1 MPATIQLTAG
11 KRLDNPSTI
20 TRMEPTESYRTLG
33 VHISPSGS
41 NKGAIVVLTE
51 IALQYAQSITMSH
64 LNREDT
70 LTSYVQHLLPK
81 LRFQLPALSL
91 TSADGDKLMTP
102 ILKAAL
108 PKMHINWNMAR
119 SIVHGP
125 VVLGGMALP
134 HLSTIQGVDK
144 LHLLLGHLRLE
155 DETGKLLHIDLSYVQ
170 LITGSYKFFLNKSYS
185 DYRWV
190 EWGWITSLWS
200 FISTTNI
207 TFLYPSLWTP
217 TIPREHD
224 ICLMDYFLSL
234 RLPHATMQILNACRL
249 YLQAVTLSDISSAD
263 GKYILPEAK
272 SGTPIPY
279 RVSNLDWPVQGCP
292 LPEDWKT
299 WRFSLANLEEKGW
312 SITPLGNWIAPT
324 HQEWESLQCPQS
336 ETVYVTKLLISR

>member
-1 MPATIQLTAG
+1 MRGDAFVDDTGLGCTVTLPSSADPNLVRRITPTAAFQLQDLAQKWERLLFSTGGALNLQKCFWFLLSWQWTGRKSKLDTSTTMPATIQLTAG

-108 PKMHINWNMAR
+108 PKMHINRNTAR

-144 LHLLLGHLRLE
+144 LHLLLGDLRLE
-155 DETGKLLHIDLSYVQ
+155 DETGK
-170 LITGSYKFFLNKSYS
+170 
-185 DYRWV
+185 
-190 EWGWITSLWS
+190 
-200 FISTTNI
+200 
-207 TFLYPSLWTP
+207 
-217 TIPREHD
+217 
-224 ICLMDYFLSL
+224 
-234 RLPHATMQILNACRL
+234 
-249 YLQAVTLSDISSAD
+249 
-263 GKYILPEAK
+263 
-272 SGTPIPY
+272 
-279 RVSNLDWPVQGCP
+279 
-292 LPEDWKT
+292 
-299 WRFSLANLEEKGW
+299 
-312 SITPLGNWIAPT
+312 
-324 HQEWESLQCPQS
+324 
-336 ETVYVTKLLISR
+336 

>member
-51 IALQYAQSITMSH
+51 IALQYAQSITGSH

-108 PKMHINWNMAR
+108 PKMHINRNTAR

-144 LHLLLGHLRLE
+144 LHLLLGDLRLE
-155 DETGKLLHIDLSYVQ
+155 DETGK
-170 LITGSYKFFLNKSYS
+170 
-185 DYRWV
+185 
-190 EWGWITSLWS
+190 
-200 FISTTNI
+200 
-207 TFLYPSLWTP
+207 
-217 TIPREHD
+217 
-224 ICLMDYFLSL
+224 
-234 RLPHATMQILNACRL
+234 
-249 YLQAVTLSDISSAD
+249 
-263 GKYILPEAK
+263 
-272 SGTPIPY
+272 
-279 RVSNLDWPVQGCP
+279 
-292 LPEDWKT
+292 
-299 WRFSLANLEEKGW
+299 
-312 SITPLGNWIAPT
+312 
-324 HQEWESLQCPQS
+324 
-336 ETVYVTKLLISR
+336 